1 MIDACARLV
10 IYMMFYTT
18 DYQANYKPCKGECY
32 YRRPRKP
39 EESLCLK
46 CGMTEREKQEWRS
59 MSLEARLALSFE
71 VNDRMNYAWMMWE
84 VMEQPTKH

>member
-1 MIDACARLV
+1 
-10 IYMMFYTT
+10 MMFYTT
-18 DYQANYKPCKGECY
+18 DYQAITNPAKECY
-32 YRRPRKP
+32 YRGPRKP

-71 VNDRMNYAWMMWE
+71 VNDRMNYAWMMWAG
-84 VMEQPTKH
+84 MEQPTKH

>member
-32 YRRPRKP
+32 YRGLRKP